1 MAFPA
6 IPTGRPGSSR
16 PDGESGHAMAAATT
30 APAATT
36 ASAAPLFSAL
46 PPAQGLYDPRAE
58 KDSCGVAFVATLT
71 GVPSH
76 AIVDHALQALV
87 NMEHRGASGAEP
99 STGDGAGILVQVPD
113 AFLRA
118 VLAEH
123 PNPNARFDLPPAG
136 HYAVGVAFLPT
147 DDDAA
152 REAEARVEAI
162 AAEEHL
168 AVLGWRDLP
177 TNPEGLGNGALSVM
191 PRFRQLFITG
201 TAGQAGI
208 ELDRLAFALR
218 KRAERDAEVY
228 FPSLS
233 SRTLVYKG
241 MLTTAQLE
249 TFFPDLLDERFASA
263 IGLVHSRFSTNTFPA
278 WPLAHPYR

>member
-1 MAFPA
+1 M
-6 IPTGRPGSSR
+6 
-16 PDGESGHAMAAATT
+16 
-30 APAATT
+30 
-36 ASAAPLFSAL
+36 
-46 PPAQGLYDPRAE
+46 
-58 KDSCGVAFVATLT
+58 
-71 GVPSH
+71 
-76 AIVDHALQALV
+76 
-87 NMEHRGASGAEP
+87 
-99 STGDGAGILVQVPD
+99 
-113 AFLRA
+113 
-118 VLAEH
+118 
-123 PNPNARFDLPPAG
+123 
-136 HYAVGVAFLPT
+136 AFLPA

-152 REAEARVEAI
+152 RDAEARIEAI

-191 PRFRQLFITG
+191 PRFRQLFLTG
-201 TAGQAGI
+201 TAGQSGI

-278 WPLAHPYR
+278 WPLAHPYRFVAHNGEINTVIGQPELDAGPRVRPGNRSDLAAIWTASSRSAPPAPPTPRPSTRPWSCCTWPAAACRTPC